1 MVGHEDDVM
10 DSNLI
15 FFSGLGDGFKGD
27 ASSLSLVEP
36 EGAVI
41 GPAEQVIRIF
51 SLYDTQWSSHALDRA
66 QDVPI
71 DSDTREI
78 SASEWEHGR

>member
-1 MVGHEDDVM
+1 MVSHEDDVM
-10 DSNLI
+10 YSNLI
-15 FFSGLGDGFKGD
+15 FFSGLGNCFKGD

-51 SLYDTQWSSHALDRA
+51 SLYDTHWSSHALDRA
-66 QDVPI
+66 QAMPI
-71 DSDTREI
+71 DSDTGI
-78 SASEWEHGR
+78 SPGFLDLS